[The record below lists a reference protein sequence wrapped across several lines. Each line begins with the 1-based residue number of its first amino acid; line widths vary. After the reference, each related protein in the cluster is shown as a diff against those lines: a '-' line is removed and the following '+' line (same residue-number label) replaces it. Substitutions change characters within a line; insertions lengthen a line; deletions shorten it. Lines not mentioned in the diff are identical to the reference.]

1 MRCGAFH
8 RVEGTLCLV
17 RHGQAAL
24 SGSKTKAPGFAGGY
38 LLLVIIIAPAAFAE
52 FLAPNRL
59 FVLLTRL
66 ALDSGDG
73 FQFLRR
79 VVPLASDRCT
89 FIEIKLLGVI
99 GPNQIFPGE
108 ELVCPEITFLSV
120 HHPPMPFRRRRL

>member
-1 MRCGAFH
+1 M
-8 RVEGTLCLV
+8 LI
-17 RHGQAAL
+17 
-24 SGSKTKAPGFAGGY
+24 
-38 LLLVIIIAPAAFAE
+38 LVIIIAPAAFAE

-108 ELVCPEITFLSV
+108 ERDEVPKLSRDLNWCGV
-120 HHPPMPFRRRRL
+120 GRARNRSLCS